1 MQKSQLIK
9 LYKCLTKGERKQ
21 LKKWVNSPIHN
32 QHKEVV
38 ALFEYLDNKIDLTD
52 KWLDKKRIYSYL
64 FLEESYSDARL
75 RHIQSYAFSV
85 LEKFVGYN
93 QCFLVGYNQQ
103 KMTLEHYRSNQLPK
117 LHQKTLRKAEKT
129 LHQRP
134 QRNAAFHLDAYGL
147 EEERFKMGSTQRRME
162 GNNLPQLFTH
172 LSEFF
177 VLTTL
182 KYACTAA
189 THRNIYNT
197 EYQIPFLE
205 AVLNY
210 ADEEEVS
217 MSVKIYYQAYLALT
231 LGDVLCFELLK
242 EDLFDHLAVFD
253 EEERYELF
261 QICINFCIRKINT
274 GYRDYFEE
282 VFDLYQEG
290 LRTEILLDKGV
301 LSRFTYKNIVS
312 AGLKLQAFEWVHD
325 FIEIYNKKLSSAFQD
340 TYGYYSKAKLAFIQ
354 GDYGQ
359 ALTCLLKV
367 EDYDDL
373 FLTLDAKMMLLKIYY
388 EENSIDALTALI
400 ASFYVFLRRKEVMSY
415 HKEVY
420 KNTLRLTQKL
430 LQIRPQDQNAKLN
443 LKKKI
448 QTLTPLVEQE
458 WLLKQVDL
466 L

>member
-1 MQKSQLIK
+1 
-9 LYKCLTKGERKQ
+9 
-21 LKKWVNSPIHN
+21 
-32 QHKEVV
+32 
-38 ALFEYLDNKIDLTD
+38 
-52 KWLDKKRIYSYL
+52 
-64 FLEESYSDARL
+64 
-75 RHIQSYAFSV
+75 
-85 LEKFVGYN
+85 
-93 QCFLVGYNQQ
+93 
-103 KMTLEHYRSNQLPK
+103 
-117 LHQKTLRKAEKT
+117 
-129 LHQRP
+129 
-134 QRNAAFHLDAYGL
+134 
-147 EEERFKMGSTQRRME
+147 MGSTQRRME

-197 EYQIPFLE
+197 EYEIPFLE

-210 ADEEEVS
+210 ADEDEVS
-217 MSVKIYYQAYLALT
+217 ISVKIYYQAYLALT

-242 EDLFDHLAVFD
+242 DDLFDYLSVFN

-282 VFDLYQEG
+282 VFELYQEG
-290 LRTEILLDKGV
+290 LRTEILLDKGI

-312 AGLKLQAFEWVHD
+312 AGLKLQAFEWVRD
-325 FIEIYNKKLSSAFQD
+325 FIEIYNKKLPLAFQD

-430 LQIRPQDQNAKLN
+430 LQIRPQDQKAKSN
-443 LKKKI
+443 LKKEI